1 MKSYVMDDNWESMDT
16 VSDQTAL
23 VTGASKGI
31 GRAIALDLAAQG
43 IFVFINYRSD
53 KAAAQK
59 TRDKIHFRNGQ
70 AAVIGCDVTSQDQCD
85 AAVKQILQQ
94 RGRLDILV
102 NNAGIR
108 DDHLFAMMKKS
119 SWETVIQTHLTGFYH
134 LTRPVVRQM
143 LRQKGGRIVN
153 ISSTAGQ
160 TGNAGQVNYSAAK
173 AGIIGA
179 TRALAREIGSR
190 GITVNAVAPGFIET
204 GMTADLNRADILQ
217 TIPAGRLGKPEE
229 VAAVVCFLC
238 SPSAAYVNGQV
249 IGVNG
254 GMV

>member
-1 MKSYVMDDNWESMDT
+1 MNTPPY
-16 VSDQTAL
+16 QTAL
-23 VTGASKGI
+23 VTGASRGI
-31 GRAIALDLAAQG
+31 GKAIAADLTKQG
-43 IFVFINYRSD
+43 IFVFVNYRSD
-53 KAAAQK
+53 KNAAR
-59 TRDKIHFRNGQ
+59 TIVDDIHSRNGR
-70 AAVIGCDVTSQDQCD
+70 AAMIGFDVTIQAQCD
-85 AAVKQILQQ
+85 DAVKHIIE
-94 RGRLDILV
+94 RCGHLDILV

-119 SWETVIQTHLTGFYH
+119 SWEKVLETHLTGFYN

-143 LRQKGGRIVN
+143 LRQKGGRIIN

-204 GMTADLNRADILQ
+204 GMLKGLNQGNIVQ
-217 TIPAGRLGKPEE
+217 NIPAGRLGKPEE
-229 VAAVVCFLC
+229 VAAVVSFLC
-238 SPSAAYVNGQV
+238 SPGAAYVNGQV

-254 GMV
+254 GMM

>member
-1 MKSYVMDDNWESMDT
+1 MDT
-16 VSDQTAL
+16 ASDQTAL

-31 GRAIALDLAAQG
+31 GRAIAIDLAAQG
-43 IFVFINYRSD
+43 IFVFVNYRSD
-53 KAAAQK
+53 KDAAQK
-59 TRDKIHFRNGQ
+59 TLDEIHFQNSR
-70 AAVIGCDVTSQDQCD
+70 AALIEFDVTSQDQCD
-85 AAVKQILQQ
+85 AAVKQILQKC
-94 RGRLDILV
+94 GRLDILV
-102 NNAGIR
+102 NNAGVR
-108 DDHLFAMMKKS
+108 DDHLFAMMKKT
-119 SWETVIQTHLTGFYH
+119 SWEMVMETHLTGFYH

-143 LRQKGGRIVN
+143 LRQKGGRIIN

-204 GMTADLNRADILQ
+204 GMTAGLNRDNILQ

-229 VAAVVCFLC
+229 VAAVVSFLC
-238 SPSAAYVNGQV
+238 SSRAAYVNGQV

-254 GMV
+254 GMA

>member
-1 MKSYVMDDNWESMDT
+1 MNTPSH
-16 VSDQTAL
+16 QTAL

-31 GRAIALDLAAQG
+31 GKAIAADLARQG
-43 IFVFINYRSD
+43 IFVFVNYRSD
-53 KAAAQK
+53 KKAAQ
-59 TRDKIHFRNGQ
+59 TMVDDIHSRNGR
-70 AAVIGCDVTSQDQCD
+70 AAKIRFDVTIQAQCD
-85 AAVKQILQQ
+85 DAVKHIIEQC
-94 RGRLDILV
+94 GHLDILV
-102 NNAGIR
+102 NNAGTR

-119 SWETVIQTHLTGFYH
+119 SWEKVMETHLTGFYH

-143 LRQKGGRIVN
+143 LRQKGGRIIN

-190 GITVNAVAPGFIET
+190 NITVNAVAPGFIET
-204 GMTADLNRADILQ
+204 GMTEGLNRDNILQ
-217 TIPAGRLGKPEE
+217 NIPAGRLGKPEE
-229 VAAVVCFLC
+229 VAAVVSFLC
-238 SPSAAYVNGQV
+238 SSRAAYVNGQV

-254 GMV
+254 GMM

>member
-1 MKSYVMDDNWESMDT
+1 MDT
-16 VSDQTAL
+16 ASNKTAL

-43 IFVFINYRSD
+43 IFVFVNYRSD
-53 KAAAQK
+53 KDAARATMDQ
-59 TRDKIHFRNGQ
+59 IHFQNGR
-70 AAVIGCDVTSQDQCD
+70 AAVIRCDVTSQEQCD
-85 AAVKQILQQ
+85 AAVKQILEQ

-108 DDHLFAMMKKS
+108 DDHLFAMMKKPA
-119 SWETVIQTHLTGFYH
+119 WEMVIQTHLTGFYH

-143 LRQKGGRIVN
+143 LRQKGGRIIN
-153 ISSTAGQ
+153 ISSAAGQ

-179 TRALAREIGSR
+179 TKALAREIGSR

-204 GMTADLNRADILQ
+204 GMTADLNLDKILPS
-217 TIPAGRLGKPEE
+217 IPVGRLGKPEE
-229 VAAVVCFLC
+229 VAAVVSFLC
-238 SPSAAYVNGQV
+238 TARAAYVNGQV

>member
-1 MKSYVMDDNWESMDT
+1 MDT
-16 VSDQTAL
+16 ASNKTAL

-43 IFVFINYRSD
+43 IFVFVNYRSD
-53 KAAAQK
+53 KDAAWATMDQ
-59 TRDKIHFRNGQ
+59 IHFQNGR
-70 AAVIGCDVTSQDQCD
+70 AAVIRCDVTSQEQCD
-85 AAVKQILQQ
+85 AAVKQILEQ
-94 RGRLDILV
+94 RRRLDILV

-108 DDHLFAMMKKS
+108 DDHLFAMMKKPA
-119 SWETVIQTHLTGFYH
+119 WEMVIQTHLTGFYH

-143 LRQKGGRIVN
+143 LRQKGGRIIN
-153 ISSTAGQ
+153 ISSAAGQ

-179 TRALAREIGSR
+179 TKALAREIGSR

-204 GMTADLNRADILQ
+204 GMTADLNLDKILPS
-217 TIPAGRLGKPEE
+217 IPVGRLGKPEE
-229 VAAVVCFLC
+229 VAAVVSFLC
-238 SPSAAYVNGQV
+238 TARAAYVNGQV

>member
-1 MKSYVMDDNWESMDT
+1 MIIEKIMNTASE
-16 VSDQTAL
+16 QTAL

-31 GRAIALDLAAQG
+31 GRAIAMDLAAQG
-43 IFVFINYRSD
+43 IFVFVNYRSD
-53 KAAAQK
+53 KDAAQK
-59 TRDKIHFRNGQ
+59 VLDDIHFQNSR
-70 AAVIGCDVTSQDQCD
+70 AAVIAFDVTCQDQCD

-102 NNAGIR
+102 NNAGVR
-108 DDHLFAMMKKS
+108 DDHLFAMMKKT
-119 SWETVIQTHLTGFYH
+119 SWEIVIETHLTGFYH

-143 LRQKGGRIVN
+143 LRQKGGRIIN

-204 GMTADLNRADILQ
+204 GMTADLNRDNILQ
-217 TIPAGRLGKPEE
+217 TIPAGRLGRPEE
-229 VAAVVCFLC
+229 VAAVVSFLC
-238 SPSAAYVNGQV
+238 SSQAAYVNGQV